1 MKKRCLPL
9 LLTFSL
15 LTGCAAGAVS
25 PVDPVPAPTGSL
37 EPVTPIGNAPQPVG
51 VATCL
56 SEGLG
61 DAYSAFSLELLR
73 QSRAEGEN
81 TLLSPLSVVLALGM
95 TANGA
100 DGETLEQF
108 AAALGMG
115 RDALN
120 SLCARFLS
128 DYWDLGGST
137 ESTLLNSLWAD
148 PDLILNDPFVLRCQ
162 DPYGAQL
169 FKADLQ
175 SPATVQ
181 ALNDWVNDATRGM
194 IPSLLDKFD
203 DDALLALVNAIYLK
217 NKFETPFPEP
227 HSAWT
232 LEFHNADG
240 SLSQPRGM
248 SAERTMT
255 YLSREDAQGVI
266 LPYDDG
272 RLGLMLLLPDEETPL
287 TDCLA
292 AWDGA
297 AFSALLANR
306 EERLVDL
313 VMPKFKAEWSGSLTE
328 PLMAM
333 GLTAAFDPGL
343 ADFSPMG
350 TGPEGEPLYIG
361 DVIHKTA
368 FEVNEKG
375 TEAAAVTAVV
385 MECGAAMPP
394 DDLVVLRFDRPFVY
408 GIVDLEL
415 GLPLFLGTME
425 HMD

>member
-1 MKKRCLPL
+1 MKKRFFPL
-9 LLTFSL
+9 LLSFSL
-15 LTGCAAGAVS
+15 LSGCAAGAVS
-25 PVDPVPAPTGSL
+25 PVPTPSGSVSPVELIQNDPQ
-37 EPVTPIGNAPQPVG
+37 PIGAAV
-51 VATCL
+51 CL

-61 DAYSAFSLELLR
+61 ETYSAFALELLR
-73 QSRAEGEN
+73 QSRTEGEN
-81 TLLSPLSVVLALGM
+81 ALLSPLSVLLALGM

-100 DGETLEQF
+100 DGDTLAQF
-108 AAALGMG
+108 ATALGMG

-120 SLCARFLS
+120 SLCARFLA
-128 DYWDLGGST
+128 DYSGLGGST

-148 PDLILNDPFVLRCQ
+148 PDLTLNDPFVLRCQ
-162 DPYGAQL
+162 DTYKAQL

-181 ALNDWVNDATRGM
+181 ALNDWVSDATRGL
-194 IPSLLDKFD
+194 IPSIVDEFD
-203 DDALLALVNAIYLK
+203 DRAVLALVNAIYLK

-227 HSAWT
+227 HSEWT
-232 LEFHNADG
+232 IDFHNADG

-255 YLSREDAQGVI
+255 YLSREDAQGVV

-272 RLGLMLLLPDEETPL
+272 RLGLLLLLPDEGMGL
-287 TDCLA
+287 TDCLS

-297 AFSALLANR
+297 TLSGLLAGR
-306 EERLVDL
+306 EERQVDL
-313 VMPKFKAEWSGSLTE
+313 VMPKFKAEWSGSLAE
-328 PLMAM
+328 PLAAM
-333 GLTAAFDPGL
+333 GLTDAFDPNL
-343 ADFSPMG
+343 ADFTSMG
-350 TGPEGEPLYIG
+350 ACSDGPLYMG

-375 TEAAAVTAVV
+375 TEAAAVTAVI
-385 MECGAAMPP
+385 MEAGSAMPP
-394 DDLVVLRFDRPFVY
+394 QDMIVLRYDRPFVY

-415 GLPLFLGTME
+415 GVPLFLGTME

>member
-1 MKKRCLPL
+1 MKKRFVPL
-9 LLTFSL
+9 LLSFSL
-15 LTGCAAGAVS
+15 LSGCAAGAVS
-25 PVDPVPAPTGSL
+25 PIPAPSGSVSPV
-37 EPVTPIGNAPQPVG
+37 EPIQNDPQPIGAAV
-51 VATCL
+51 CL

-61 DAYSAFSLELLR
+61 DAYSTFALELLR

-81 TLLSPLSVVLALGM
+81 TLLSPLSVLLALGM

-100 DGETLEQF
+100 DGETLAQF
-108 AAALGMG
+108 ATALGMG

-120 SLCARFLS
+120 SLCVRFLE
-128 DYWDLGGST
+128 DYSGLGGST

-148 PDLILNDPFVLRCQ
+148 PDLTLNDSFVLRCQ
-162 DPYGAQL
+162 DTYKAQL

-181 ALNDWVNDATRGM
+181 ALNDWVSDATQGM

-203 DDALLALVNAIYLK
+203 DDAVLALVNAIYLK

-232 LEFHNADG
+232 LDFHNADG

-255 YLSREDAQGVI
+255 YLSREDVQGVV

-272 RLGLMLLLPDEETPL
+272 RLGLALLLPDEEADL

-297 AFSALLANR
+297 AFSALLASG
-306 EERLVDL
+306 EEQRVDL
-313 VMPKFKAEWSGSLTE
+313 TMPKFKAEWSGSLTG
-328 PLMAM
+328 PLMSM
-333 GLTAAFDPGL
+333 GLTDAFDVDK
-343 ADFSPMG
+343 ADFTALGSVPG
-350 TGPEGEPLYIG
+350 RRLFIG

-375 TEAAAVTAVV
+375 TEAAAVTAVI
-385 MECGAAMPP
+385 MEAATAMPIQ
-394 DDLVVLRFDRPFVY
+394 DRIVLRFDRPFVY

-415 GLPLFLGTME
+415 GVPLFLGTME